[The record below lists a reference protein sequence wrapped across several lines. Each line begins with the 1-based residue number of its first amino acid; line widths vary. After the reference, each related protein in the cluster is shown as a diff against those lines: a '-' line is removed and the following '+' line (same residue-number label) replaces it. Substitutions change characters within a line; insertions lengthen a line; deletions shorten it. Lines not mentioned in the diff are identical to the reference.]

1 MWEAEGIPSLCV
13 KRVNAMIFFWKGVI
27 PCDFFSALLQAGGL
41 FLVLDP
47 SMHDAA
53 AAAAAVAVAVV
64 VATMAAAAGDGGGG
78 DGGGGSRWHGKG
90 KI

>member
-1 MWEAEGIPSLCV
+1 
-13 KRVNAMIFFWKGVI
+13 MISFWKGVI

-41 FLVLDP
+41 FVVLDP

-53 AAAAAVAVAVV
+53 AAAAAVAVAVA
-64 VATMAAAAGDGGGG
+64 VATMVAAADGGGG